1 MVRFKVALA
10 GAAQLSFPITKG
22 DYNEKVMAWL
32 GLSTVD
38 AVPYE
43 NYLQR

>member
-1 MVRFKVALA
+1 MVHGF
-10 GAAQLSFPITKG
+10 QHHFPVVKG
-22 DYNEKVMAWL
+22 DYTEEVMEVMAWL
-32 GLSTVD
+32 GLAPVE